1 MGRILYYGIFFDEAS
16 KKIIS
21 KLDVNKLE
29 VVPDDFH
36 VTFRYSPKEDEKIND
51 VVGKWFTLRI
61 IGVANNGKNSG
72 ALIEIPNNIKKYYI
86 HSSEKDGKEIP
97 IIPHITLSISNDSK
111 NRYTK
116 DLNFKKLDKPVVV
129 KGRFGY
135 CIEKVPDD
143 KTSRYITF
151 EKVL

>member
-1 MGRILYYGIFFDEAS
+1 MSRILYYGIFFNDDS

-21 KLDVNKLE
+21 SLDVNKLE

-36 VTFRYSPKEDEKIND
+36 VTFRYLPNDDERVND
-51 VVGKWFTLRI
+51 VIGKWFTLKI
-61 IGVANNGKNSG
+61 VGYQNNGKNSG
-72 ALIEIPNNIKKYYI
+72 LLIEIP
-86 HSSEKDGKEIP
+86 DEI
-97 IIPHITLSISNDSK
+97 ITLSISNDSK
-111 NRYTK
+111 NRYTR

>member
-1 MGRILYYGIFFDEAS
+1 MCRILYYGIFFDEAS

-36 VTFRYSPKEDEKIND
+36 VTFRYLPKEDEKIND

-86 HSSEKDGKEIP
+86 HRSEKDGRETP
-97 IIPHITLSISNDSK
+97 IIPHVTLSISNDSK